1 MIRLIQ
7 GFFQARSRTS
17 LVLMSLALVIGIGSI
32 DYADYFSLG
41 LFYVAPIALVAW
53 YVSRSAGVAFAL
65 LSALVWYFINS
76 AVVPPQMAQEF
87 LIWNSAVRFG
97 FFMVIASLVSSL
109 RLAYDQQKTL
119 ALTDSLTGLLNGR
132 AFKHRASIELMRARR
147 NKYEVAILYLDLD
160 NFKAF
165 NDSRGHFAGD
175 LLLRNISIGLA
186 SSLRSTDLLGR
197 LGGDEF
203 AVLLAGTSA
212 PQVRATASRLQAAV
226 LSVAPALEPPVT
238 LTIGAVTSDGF
249 EDIESLLS
257 RADNMMYQGKASLR
271 GSILVNRIEGD
282 A

>member
-17 LVLMSLALVIGIGSI
+17 LMLMSLALVIGIGSI

-76 AVVPPQMAQEF
+76 AVVPPQMDQAF
-87 LIWNSAVRFG
+87 LIWNGAVRFG
-97 FFMVIASLVSSL
+97 FFMVISSLVSSL
-109 RLAYDQQKTL
+109 RQAYDQQKAL
-119 ALTDSLTGLLNGR
+119 ALTDSLTGVLNGR
-132 AFKHRASIELMRARR
+132 AFKDQASIELMRARR
-147 NKYEVAILYLDLD
+147 NKYKVAILYLDLD
-160 NFKAF
+160 NFKAL
-165 NDSRGHFAGD
+165 NDSSGHFAGD
-175 LLLRNISIGLA
+175 LLLRNITIALA

-238 LTIGAVTSDGF
+238 VTIGAVTSDGF
-249 EDIESLLS
+249 EDIESLLT
-257 RADNMMYQGKASLR
+257 RADNMMYQGKASSR